1 MTMTMASPEQR
12 STGSSISMVTVTAIV
27 GGVDTEQHRKTKHKH
42 PERCVSLVA
51 YDRTLNVTL
60 RNADEASRL
69 RRALFDIL
77 DQLGIQSAR
86 FA

>member
-1 MTMTMASPEQR
+1 MTMASPEHR
-12 STGSSISMVTVTAIV
+12 PAGSSISMVTVTAIV
-27 GGVDTEQHRKTKHKH
+27 GGVDTQTYRKSTHKH

-51 YDRTLNVTL
+51 YERSLNITL
-60 RNADEASRL
+60 RSADEASRV

-77 DQLGIQSAR
+77 DQLGIHTAK